1 MEHFGKIVA
10 GLILFIVTSV
20 VAYLFKMR
28 QLYVATPKLY
38 KSTAISKDG
47 SLCEI
52 IIYNRGNQAEEDI
65 TASLDPDLNA
75 ELLASNSSDLTLE
88 KSHIKINR
96 LHKGQE
102 ASAILLIENGI
113 LDPSKVISISSKGTQ
128 GKTYQKIE
136 EVPPNFALTFLLLAV
151 IFGAI
156 PGVIYG
162 FKAYESLS
170 NAYAE
175 HQLKSIH
182 ELGWSNLGNYYD
194 SELKESYSNQE
205 FPVRLVENNQKPN
218 KNDTL
223 TFELYNKTA
232 VPMEVVADKKFRAK
246 GDLSYF
252 TTVTVPPMSKDTL
265 TIKQPTDS
273 QKNPEP
279 KYEFSLQH
287 GDEFI
292 YGMTY
297 IYNPYER

>member
-1 MEHFGKIVA
+1 MEHFEKIVA
-10 GLILFIVTSV
+10 GLILFIVTSI

-28 QLYVATPKLY
+28 QLYAATPKLY
-38 KSTAISKDG
+38 KSTPISKDG

-65 TASLDPDLNA
+65 TASLDPDLKV
-75 ELLASNSSDLTLE
+75 ELLASNSSDLTVE
-88 KSHIKINR
+88 KTHIKINR

-128 GKTYQKIE
+128 GKTYKKIE
-136 EVPPNFALTFLLLAV
+136 DVPPNFALTFLFVAFILGV
-151 IFGAI
+151 V
-156 PGVIYG
+156 PGLFYG

-170 NAYAE
+170 KAYTE
-175 HQLKSIH
+175 HKLKSIH
-182 ELGWSNLGNYYD
+182 ELGWSNLERYYD

-205 FPVRLVENNQKPN
+205 FPVRLVESKKQPSKT
-218 KNDTL
+218 DAL
-223 TFELYNKTA
+223 IFELYNKTA
-232 VPMEVVADKKFRAK
+232 IPMEVVADKKTRAK

-252 TTVTVPPMSKDTL
+252 TSVTVPSMSKETL

-273 QKNPEP
+273 EKNPEP
-279 KYEFSLQH
+279 EYEFSFKH

-292 YGMTY
+292 YGITY